1 MVQLLTFR
9 GSDPVV
15 SDQNTDAIL
24 KRMTEI
30 FIYDEVKTL
39 FSKLNEVI
47 IELRS
52 IMKSVKSDEFTSTL
66 ELVLYKYLSLTI
78 TYISLR
84 VIAVFNLLMKLN
96 PEGSGAVKEV
106 DDLIE
111 AIRKEISSLKHNF
124 EQGTVE
130 LEKLKEQQ

>member
-84 VIAVFNLLMKLN
+84 VTAVFNLLMKLN